1 MAYAYTIP
9 DDMLAPGDL
18 LDVDFLVTSDNDT
31 LVGMA
36 IQDVKKAL
44 WADPRFDYQGS
55 AWQTRE
61 DGRHLIVTV
70 SVRTTLKGETVPI
83 QQANVAVG
91 LIAVATAITLLA
103 GAIAYWS
110 CMEYKGAVLK
120 AGVERARIEQIERIR
135 NDPTLSPEEKT
146 AQIAAVPSAPE
157 TGLGAGVAAFGGSLV
172 TAVIVIGVLWAL
184 SLGVRHRGSE

>member
-18 LDVDFLVTSDNDT
+18 LDVDFLITSDNDT

-70 SVRTTLKGETVPI
+70 SVRTTLKGERVPI
-83 QQANVAVG
+83 QQAGLGVTA
-91 LIAVATAITLLA
+91 LIA
-103 GAIAYWS
+103 IALVV
-110 CMEYKGAVLK
+110 GAVIAWKCLDNRGYTIRRGIQ
-120 AGVERARIEQIERIR
+120 AAQHEEAERIR
-135 NDPTLSPEEKT
+135 QDETLTQEQK
-146 AQIAAVPSAPE
+146 AVQLQALYSQAVSAPRIGGGISNILASLG
-157 TGLGAGVAAFGGSLV
+157 TGGLVVAGL
-172 TAVIVIGVLWAL
+172 VLWAIFA
-184 SLGVRHRGSE
+184 GRNDE